1 MPLMPV
7 PPPGK
12 LMLAAA
18 VLLGAALAQAAQ
30 PSDHPSVVTAPPLR
44 TVAAHGPLAVHLPG
58 AQKPGARKPGA
69 KKPQVTRTN
78 QRTATPPANW
88 NLQAGGKVL
97 YLTFDDGPQPVY
109 TPKVLAV
116 LAKHHAHATFFV
128 LGREAAAHPGL
139 VETTRRAGHRIGNHT
154 WDHPMLTKLTPARLR
169 QEISAGVQSKCFRP
183 PFRDTNAHVAAVA
196 AEYHQHQVLWDVDTR
211 DWEKPGVAHIERA
224 LVRGARPG
232 AIFLMHD
239 GGGNRT
245 QTVAALDQ
253 ALTQLAAQGYTFRSL
268 PC

>member
-30 PSDHPSVVTAPPLR
+30 PSAHPSTVAAPPMR
-44 TVAAHGPLAVHLPG
+44 TVAAHGPLSVHLPPS
-58 AQKPGARKPGA
+58 KPST
-69 KKPQVTRTN
+69 KPQAPKPPVTRKN
-78 QRTATPPANW
+78 QRTDNWNPPA
-88 NLQAGGKVL
+88 AGRVL
-97 YLTFDDGPQPVY
+97 YLTFDDGPQPEY

-116 LAKHHAHATFFV
+116 LAKHHAQATFFV
-128 LGREAAAHPGL
+128 LGREAAAHPAL

-154 WDHPMLTKLTPARLR
+154 WDHPMLTTLSPARLR
-169 QEISAGVQSKCFRP
+169 QEISTGVQSKCFRP

-211 DWEKPGVAHIERA
+211 DWEKPGVDSIERA
-224 LVRGARPG
+224 LLRGARPG

-239 GGGNRT
+239 GGGNRS
-245 QTVAALDQ
+245 QTVAALDRV
-253 ALTQLAAQGYTFRSL
+253 LTKLSSRGYTFRSL

>member
-1 MPLMPV
+1 MPV

-12 LMLAAA
+12 LLLAAA

-30 PSDHPSVVTAPPLR
+30 PSDHPATVAAPPLR
-44 TVAAHGPLAVHLPG
+44 TVAAHGPLAVQLPT
-58 AQKPGARKPGA
+58 AEPGGKKAGV
-69 KKPQVTRTN
+69 KKPPMPRTD
-78 QRTATPPANW
+78 QRTGVTPPRPW
-88 NLQAGGKVL
+88 SLPGGKVL

-116 LAKHHAHATFFV
+116 LAKHHAQATFFV
-128 LGREAAAHPGL
+128 LGREAAAHPAL

-154 WDHPMLTKLTPARLR
+154 WDHPMLTKLSPARLR
-169 QEISAGVQSKCFRP
+169 QEISTGVRSKCFRP

-196 AEYHQHQVLWDVDTR
+196 SSYGQHQVLWDVDTR
-211 DWEKPGVAHIERA
+211 DWEKPGVARIERA
-224 LVRGARPG
+224 LIRGARPG

-239 GGGNRT
+239 GGGNRS

-253 ALTQLAAQGYTFRSL
+253 ALTKLAEQGYAFRSL

>member
-1 MPLMPV
+1 MPV

-12 LMLAAA
+12 LLLAAA

-30 PSDHPSVVTAPPLR
+30 PSAHPSTVAAPPMR
-44 TVAAHGPLAVHLPG
+44 SVAAHGPLSVHLADSKPG
-58 AQKPGARKPGA
+58 TSKPGASKPRST
-69 KKPQVTRTN
+69 KPPVTRKN
-78 QRTATPPANW
+78 QRTDTPNW
-88 NLQAGGKVL
+88 NLPAGGKVL

-116 LAKHHAHATFFV
+116 LAKHHAQATFFV
-128 LGREAAAHPGL
+128 LGREAAVHPAL

-154 WDHPMLTKLTPARLR
+154 WDHPMLTKLSPTRLR
-169 QEISAGVQSKCFRP
+169 QEISTGVKSKCFRP

-211 DWEKPGVAHIERA
+211 DWEKPGIPSIERA
-224 LVRGARPG
+224 LLRGARPG

-239 GGGNRT
+239 GGGNRS
-245 QTVAALDQ
+245 QTVAALDR
-253 ALTQLAAQGYTFRSL
+253 ALTKLSAKGYTFRSL